1 MFAPE
6 LVLVSGISVFLFC
19 LTETEFFK
27 KALQG
32 KKRLIGK
39 RSMLCLVLGGVNS
52 LEPPSALHP
61 GEGEAMSVLAG
72 VRLESLE
79 NQIVERAE

>member
-1 MFAPE
+1 
-6 LVLVSGISVFLFC
+6 
-19 LTETEFFK
+19 
-27 KALQG
+27 
-32 KKRLIGK
+32 
-39 RSMLCLVLGGVNS
+39 MLCLVLGGVNS